1 MRRSWSSNNN
11 PKLVIARQRSANSN
25 DTDAVFH
32 KKSSSVGGVTRSRL
46 ESASHL
52 RSLLHEVNNSNHA
65 SSQPRNTRSPKNS
78 RHGTVSAAGGT
89 SSNTNEEESSVR
101 RIRSAP
107 VIRKIRSGTLSAISS
122 NNSIAS
128 SLSGGGGSSY
138 QTNVFIAQRSNGA
151 TVKTYL
157 AEIKK
162 LCQDAENEKDST
174 LQPPIEQ
181 IASLSHLSVDAYYK
195 VVISKYQG
203 IQALCAAM
211 RTFPDNPDLQ
221 ACCCACLKNL
231 SNIVAIQN
239 ARGHLYCIDAM
250 RNHPTSIQ
258 VQSEACQL
266 LNHLQSELV
275 MSSRSGDDA
284 FDRDDDSSSTDR
296 INRDE
301 FQALLSHAQ
310 NMYLTTKGKESCAA
324 LLQLLSNQNSA
335 GEETTTTAETET
347 ETGDSNNVVVA
358 PTEQAQ
364 NSMDGTESTP
374 APASLGESDIS
385 HKVKDNDD
393 S

>member
-1 MRRSWSSNNN
+1 M
-11 PKLVIARQRSANSN
+11 IARQRSANSN

-65 SSQPRNTRSPKNS
+65 SSQQRNTRSPKS
-78 RHGTVSAAGGT
+78 RHGTVSAAGGN
-89 SSNTNEEESSVR
+89 SSNENTNEEEESSVR

-275 MSSRSGDDA
+275 MSSRSRDDDA
-284 FDRDDDSSSTDR
+284 LFDRDDDSSSTIDR

-301 FQALLSHAQ
+301 LQALLSHAQ
-310 NMYLTTKGKESCAA
+310 NMYLTAKGKESCAA
-324 LLQLLSNQNSA
+324 LLQLLSKDRNSA

-347 ETGDSNNVVVA
+347 ETGDSNHVVA
-358 PTEQAQ
+358 PAEPAQ

-374 APASLGESDIS
+374 APAPLDEGDI
-385 HKVKDNDD
+385 
-393 S
+393 